1 MVQEKVDR
9 RTRAGRGPR
18 NGPGYYY
25 GYAAEVTYLIRSRV
39 RTYTGV
45 TERFQFAAGQAMG
58 FPMRE
63 DATLEQK
70 VARGERLARL
80 ANNPA
85 YRVYVYGEE
94 PSAALEPMWAGQNDP
109 NDVGVDIDTGEA
121 TRAWAPV
128 AEAKPAVQMP
138 VVGPTPSGQSS
149 REVAAAAG
157 GGDTGEQ
164 EPPDVPGEVVPRVP
178 AWDRTPGKD

>member
-1 MVQEKVDR
+1 MGRAAEK
-9 RTRAGRGPR
+9 TRPGRGPR
-18 NGPGYYY
+18 NGPGYFY
-25 GYAAEVTYLIRSRV
+25 GFDQTVTYVLRSQV

-58 FPMRE
+58 FPMRD
-63 DATLEQK
+63 DATDEQK
-70 VARGERLARL
+70 IARGERLARMR
-80 ANNPA
+80 ANPA

-94 PSAALEPMWAGQNDP
+94 PPPTQEPMWADQQASTNP
-109 NDVGVDIDTGEA
+109 EVDVDTGEA

-128 AEAKPAVQMP
+128 AETAPPVRMP
-138 VVGPTPSGQSS
+138 VVGPTPAGQSS
-149 REVAAAAG
+149 REVAAAADD

-164 EPPDVPGEVVPRVP
+164 APPAMTAEATPRVP